1 MRLRWLSL
9 DLKGNAEGDPDM
21 TKAMCVHQ
29 VGGPEAMVYEAVD
42 IPAPGAGEVRI
53 RQHAVC
59 LKFIDVY
66 FRTGLYKA
74 PSLPF
79 IAGNEASGEV
89 LSVGPGVTNFHPG
102 DRVAY
107 YFNLGGYATER
118 NIPAEKLVKL
128 PDHITYEQGAVLMLK
143 GLTVW
148 NLCDTTFK
156 VEPGH
161 RVLIHAAAGGI
172 GLLACQWA
180 KALGA
185 HVIGTVGTKAKADL
199 ALANGCD
206 HVILYNE
213 EDFVA
218 RVKQIRRNALCDVV
232 YDVVGKTTFPG
243 SLACLKPRGLFVS
256 FGNASG
262 PVPPFSIAELNNHGS
277 LFATRPKLN
286 DYLAMRAELVE
297 GAHTLFSAVI
307 NGKLHVPI
315 NHAYALKDVAKA
327 HIDLEGRATT
337 GATIRKP

>member
-1 MRLRWLSL
+1 
-9 DLKGNAEGDPDM
+9 M
-21 TKAMCVHQ
+21 TKAVRVHQ
-29 VGGPEAMVYEAVD
+29 VGGPEAMIYEDVD
-42 IPAPGAGEVRI
+42 VPAPGNGEVRI
-53 RQHAVC
+53 RQHAIG
-59 LKFIDVY
+59 LNFIDVY
-66 FRTGLYKA
+66 FRNGLYKA

-79 IAGNEASGEV
+79 IVGNEASGEV
-89 LSVGPGVTNFHPG
+89 ISVGAGVTNFHPG

-118 NIPAEKLVKL
+118 NIPADKLVKL
-128 PDHITYEQGAVLMLK
+128 PDQITDEQAAVLMLK

-148 NLCDTTFK
+148 YLLHKTFK

-185 HVIGTVGTKAKADL
+185 NVIGTVGTEEKAKL

-206 HVILYNE
+206 HVILYKQ
-213 EDFVA
+213 EDFA
-218 RVKQIRRNALCDVV
+218 ERVKQISRGELCDVV
-232 YDVVGKTTFPG
+232 YDGVGKDTFAG
-243 SLACLKPRGLFVS
+243 SLKSLRQRGLFVS

-286 DYLAMRAELVE
+286 DYVGTRKELIE
-297 GAHTLFSAVI
+297 GADALFAAVLS
-307 NGKLHVPI
+307 GTLHVPI
-315 NHAYALKDVAKA
+315 NHAYALKDAQKA
-327 HIDLEGRATT
+327 HRDLESRVTT
-337 GATIRKP
+337 GSSILKP